1 MFHAL
6 STHCIVNHRLN
17 TVWLERIWRAGI
29 PAVEIFC
36 ARQHLD
42 YHNKAQVE
50 ELGHWFKDSPMYLHS
65 LHAPMYSDDC
75 WGRTGPNA
83 VITITEPVKAKRV
96 GMVDEIKRALE
107 VAEEIPC
114 KYLIQHIGVGAE
126 EYDERKL
133 DAAFTALDELR
144 VFAKQRGVEIL
155 LENIPNKL
163 SSAERLVQF
172 LEMTHLNLG
181 FCFDTGHANIME
193 GVEPA
198 FQIMRNRIRS
208 THVHDNDSVND
219 AHFFPYLKQ
228 GGTIDWRKTMNLL
241 RSHSDQYPLMLE
253 LKEDAEMGP
262 ALESVPEIFRRLEAE
277 PTPSEEDAERR

>member
-6 STHCIVNHRLN
+6 STHFIVNHRLN
-17 TVWLERIWRAGI
+17 TVWLERIWKTGI
-29 PAVEIFC
+29 AAVEIFC

-42 YHNKAQVE
+42 YQNKAQVA

-65 LHAPMYSDDC
+65 LHAPMYNDDC

-83 VITITEPVKAKRV
+83 VISITETVKSKRIQ
-96 GMVDEIKRALE
+96 MVDEIKRAIE
-107 VAEEIPC
+107 VAEVIPC
-114 KYLIQHIGVGAE
+114 KYMIQHIGVGGE
-126 EYDERKL
+126 EYDERAL
-133 DAAFTALDELR
+133 DAAFTALEELR

-198 FQIMRNRIRS
+198 FHIMRDRIRS
-208 THVHDNDSVND
+208 THVHDNNSVQDS
-219 AHFFPYLKQ
+219 HLFPYLKQ

-241 RSHSDQYPLMLE
+241 RAHADQYPLMLE
-253 LKEDAEMGP
+253 LKEDPEMGP
-262 ALESVPEIFRRLEAE
+262 ALDAVQEIFRRLEAE
-277 PTPSEEDAERR
+277 PAPAQEE

>member
-6 STHCIVNHRLN
+6 STHFFVNHRLN
-17 TVWLERIWRAGI
+17 TVWLEKIWKTGV

-36 ARQHLD
+36 AKQHLD
-42 YHNKAQVE
+42 YTNKAQVN
-50 ELGHWFKDSPMYLHS
+50 ELANWFQDSPMYLHS

-83 VITITEPVKAKRV
+83 LITLTESVKPKRV
-96 GMVDEIKRALE
+96 LMVDEIKRALE
-107 VAEEIPC
+107 VTESIPC
-114 KYLIQHIGVGAE
+114 KYLIQHIGVLNE
-126 EYDERKL
+126 EYDDRKL

-198 FQIMRNRIRS
+198 FQIMRSRIRS
-208 THVHDNDSVND
+208 THIHDNDSVND
-219 AHFFPYLKQ
+219 VHWFPYLKE
-228 GGTIDWRKTMNLL
+228 GGTIDWRRTMNLF
-241 RSHSDQYPLMLE
+241 RPDAGQYPLLLE
-253 LKEDAEMGP
+253 LKEDSEMGSP
-262 ALESVPEIFRRLEAE
+262 LEAVQRIFERLENEPAE
-277 PTPSEEDAERR
+277 EPKR

>member
-1 MFHAL
+1 MLHAL
-6 STHCIVNHRLN
+6 STHFFVNYRLN
-17 TVWLERIWRAGI
+17 TVWLDRIWQAGI

-50 ELGHWFKDSPMYLHS
+50 ELAHWFKDSPMTLHS
-65 LHAPMYSDDC
+65 MHAPMYNDDC

-83 VITITEPVKAKRV
+83 VISITEPVKAKRV
-96 GMVDEIKRALE
+96 AMVDEIKRALE

-114 KYLIQHIGVGAE
+114 KYLIQHLGTGAE

-144 VFAKQRGVEIL
+144 VFAMQRGVQIL

-172 LEMTHLNLG
+172 LEMTHLDLG

-193 GVEPA
+193 GVEHA
-198 FQIMRNRIRS
+198 FQIMGSRIRS
-208 THVHDNDSVND
+208 THIHDNDGTND
-219 AHFFPYLKQ
+219 VHYFPYLKQ
-228 GGTIDWRKTMNLL
+228 GGTIDWRKTMKLL
-241 RSHSDQYPLMLE
+241 RSHADQYPLMLE
-253 LKEDAEMGP
+253 LKEDAELGP
-262 ALESVPEIFRRLEAE
+262 PLEAVQRIFDRLEAE
-277 PTPSEEDAERR
+277 PTSEEEGG